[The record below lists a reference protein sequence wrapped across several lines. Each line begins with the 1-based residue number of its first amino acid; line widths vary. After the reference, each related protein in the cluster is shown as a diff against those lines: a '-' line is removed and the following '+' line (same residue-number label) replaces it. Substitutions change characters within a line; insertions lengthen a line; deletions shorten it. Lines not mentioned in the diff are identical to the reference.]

1 MPPPPLWIAC
11 LPSQPAPARLEPP
24 AALLAAHA
32 PAVAALE
39 DAWVADVS
47 TTLRLMGGRAA
58 LLRRLWPALRAAG
71 WTRVGVAPTA
81 LAALAVARTTP
92 ADGGWRALAPHTWTD
107 ELDTLPVALLGAA
120 QPHLTTLHAL
130 GLRTLGALRQQEA
143 AALAARTSPDLVQAL
158 RQCYALAPTAL
169 PLWQPPPVFEATLEL
184 PAPTADATALT
195 FAAQRLLHQLQAWL
209 QRQRLGVL
217 RWALGWP
224 PHALDALVLQHP
236 TPVQDIVRLQ
246 RLLHERLAR
255 LPLAQPVQQ
264 LSLRTLQVTTH
275 HAPHDDWLRSAP
287 TTGAAG
293 WDEVLERLQA
303 RLGPARVHGLALRA
317 TWTPHARQQPRAPD
331 ASAAPTPP
339 LPPDSAWLP
348 PWWLPAPQPLACDG
362 SGRPLHRCQPL
373 RCLLGPLR
381 LRAPSGATQL
391 GYIATDGCSRVL
403 WITRDDADGARRWR
417 LRGVYA

>member
-11 LPSQPAPARLEPP
+11 LPSQPAPAQLEPP

-39 DAWVADVS
+39 DAWVADVT
-47 TTLRLMGGRAA
+47 TTLRLLGGRAA
-58 LLRRLWPALRAAG
+58 LLRRLWPALRSAG
-71 WTRVGVAPTA
+71 WARVGVAPTA
-81 LAALAVARTTP
+81 LAALAVARATP

-107 ELDTLPVALLGAA
+107 ELDALPVALLGAA

-169 PLWQPPPVFEATLEL
+169 PLWQAPPVFEATLEL
-184 PAPTADATALT
+184 PAPTADATALA
-195 FAAQRLLHQLQAWL
+195 FAAQRLLHQLQTWL

-224 PHALDALVLQHP
+224 PHAPEALVLQHP
-236 TPVQDIVRLQ
+236 TPVHDATRLQ

-255 LPLAQPVQQ
+255 LPLPRPVQQ
-264 LSLRTLQVTTH
+264 LTLRTLQVATH
-275 HAPHDDWLRSAP
+275 HAPNDDWLRGTTAP
-287 TTGAAG
+287 NAVR

-303 RLGPARVHGLALRA
+303 RLGPERVHGLALRA
-317 TWTPHARQQPRAPD
+317 AWTPHARQRPRASHDPV
-331 ASAAPTPP
+331 APTPP

-348 PWWLPAPQPLACDG
+348 PWWLPQAHPLACDG
-362 SGRPLHRCQPL
+362 TGQPLHRGQPL

-381 LRAPSGATQL
+381 LRDPSGAAHL
-391 GYIATDGCSRVL
+391 GYIATDGHARVL
-403 WITRDDADGARRWR
+403 WITRDDAGDRRCWW
-417 LRGVYA
+417 LRGIYA